1 MTKSH
6 DHIIKAQ
13 HMASCDLATPFLFH
27 IEDPEPRSTQHD
39 LMLPDPHQ
47 SEALCTSSYLL
58 LSAYRNSSTYQIDP
72 YLLSYASI
80 IDTMWYDTF

>member
-6 DHIIKAQ
+6 DRITKVQ
-13 HMASCDLATPFLFH
+13 HMASCDLATPFLFR
-27 IEDPEPRSTQHD
+27 IEDPEPQSTQHD

-47 SEALCTSSYLL
+47 SEALRASSYLP

-80 IDTMWYDTF
+80 IDIMWYNAS